1 MTTRRQ
7 FLFDVAALGA
17 TGSLLAGCA
26 SHAAGPGMSN
36 ASPSGRSFA
45 NKPTVDGIGL
55 QLYTIGDQTRTN
67 FDGALERVAQIGY
80 KRVEFAGY
88 GNKTPE
94 QMRAL
99 LDKLHLKAPSTH
111 IGLDLL
117 RKDLEAQMHIAEVIG
132 HEYIT
137 IPSLGRTEGDMKT
150 ADAWKRVADECNTI
164 GAKLKPRKIQ
174 LAFHSHT
181 AEYVDVGGGKTGMD
195 VFITNTDPSLFTFQ
209 MDLGWARVAKQ
220 NPVEWFNK
228 YPGRFRM
235 WHIKDMNLAKGQPVP
250 VGAGDIDF
258 KPMLAAWK
266 QSGMQ
271 YFFIE
276 QDGAAQWPGGSMK
289 SIETSYNALKKLLT

>member
-1 MTTRRQ
+1 MSSRSM
-7 FLFDVAALGA
+7 A
-17 TGSLLAGCA
+17 TSKSL
-26 SHAAGPGMSN
+26 
-36 ASPSGRSFA
+36 A

-55 QLYTIGDQTRTN
+55 QLYTVGDQTRTD
-67 FDGALERVAQIGY
+67 FDGTLEKVAQIGY

-99 LDKLHLKAPSTH
+99 LDKFHLKSPSSH

-117 RKDLEAQMHIAEVIG
+117 RKDLEAQIHIAEIIG

-137 IPSLGRTEGDMKT
+137 IPSLGRTDGDMKT
-150 ADAWKRVADECNTI
+150 ADAWKRIADECNAI
-164 GAKLKPRKIQ
+164 GSKLKARKIQ

-195 VFITNTDPSLFTFQ
+195 VFITQTDPSLFTFQ

-235 WHIKDMNLAKGQPVP
+235 WHIKDMNLAKGSPVP

-266 QSGMQ
+266 QAGMQ

-289 SIETSYNALKKLLT
+289 AIATSYNAVKKLLA